1 MGDAAFEIESTLP
14 DLTDLDLA
22 SLETV
27 LGDDGGNAVL
37 ARGLSRLRAA
47 AQASGGAVAGFSSS
61 A

>member
-22 SLETV
+22 SLEAAP
-27 LGDDGGNAVL
+27 GDAVGNAIL
-37 ARGLSRLRAA
+37 ARGLSRLRTAA
-47 AQASGGAVAGFSSS
+47 LNPDGAVAGFASS